1 MGRPRKDI
9 KTKRDAGSGRMMV
22 SFSESP
28 RTYHMTPETEVDEA
42 LAWAR
47 RNRRRLLSD
56 PEKPLLFRDLA
67 PGFFDADGAWYKD
80 QLKKGRSMTE
90 KSLAIRQGH
99 IVNYIIPLFGDLDI
113 REIKGADIDRA
124 ILDAERYT
132 AREGATTHASRKALA
147 RGTRSKLL
155 YSLKLMY
162 DRWQYLGMVEL
173 NPMAGIVKYSKTPER
188 PRSALPR
195 DALEKLFP
203 ATHGELVRVWGS
215 SMWAALMLVLY
226 DTGSRPGEVRAV
238 KWADYYPEERYLP
251 VRKAIESGTTSKIK
265 GTKGGTI
272 KPSYLSERTAQ
283 ELAIWRT
290 ESRKHDDGD
299 YIFPGRGE
307 APVTDA
313 AVGVAFE
320 RALRGLG
327 LDATGWTP
335 YYLRHTFATYAMEVL
350 DDLELQMLLGHT
362 NHTTNKIYRHPSNE
376 TMLKRTKFIR
386 EKLDSARKKNKE
398 TRQ

>member
-1 MGRPRKDI
+1 MGRPPKDI
-9 KTKRDAGSGRMMV
+9 KYKRDKASGRLMV
-22 SFSESP
+22 SFAESP
-28 RTYHMTPETEVDEA
+28 TTYHMTPEPEVDGA

-80 QLKKGRSMTE
+80 QVKKGRSMTE

-99 IVNYIIPLFGDLDI
+99 IVNYIIPLFGDFDI
-113 REIKGADIDRA
+113 RELKGADIDRA
-124 ILDAERYT
+124 ILDAPRYT
-132 AREGATTHASRKALA
+132 ARVGSMTPAAKKPLS

-162 DRWQYLGMVEL
+162 DRWQYLGMVEQ
-173 NPMAGIVKYSKTPER
+173 NPTAGITKYSKDPER

-195 DALEKLFP
+195 NALEKLFP

-215 SMWAALMLVLY
+215 SMWASLMLVLY

-238 KWADYYPEERYLP
+238 KWSDYYPEERYLP

-283 ELAIWRT
+283 ELAIWRA

-320 RALRGLG
+320 RALRSLG
-327 LDATGWTP
+327 FDTTGWTP
-335 YYLRHTFATYAMEVL
+335 YYLRHTFATKAMEVL
-350 DDLELQMLLGHT
+350 NDQELQMLLGHT
-362 NHTTNKIYRHPSNE
+362 NLTTNKIYRHPSNE
-376 TMLKRTKFIR
+376 TMLKRTKGFR
-386 EKLDSARKKNKE
+386 DRLDSAR
-398 TRQ
+398 